1 MKIILIR
8 AFFYLALL
16 VYVASTK
23 KEAPKKD
30 HQPNNTTI
38 STKGGSREPRVGSQ
52 ESIVGSQES
61 TVLISPLF
69 ISIYKEAF

>member
-8 AFFYLALL
+8 AFFYLSLL

-30 HQPNNTTI
+30 HQPNNTSI
-38 STKGGSREPRVGSQ
+38 AAKDRSRRSIVKSY
-52 ESIVGSQES
+52 ESGVGSQES

-69 ISIYKEAF
+69 IAIYKEAF

>member
-23 KEAPKKD
+23 KEVPKKD
-30 HQPNNTTI
+30 HLPNNAAI
-38 STKGGSREPRVGSQ
+38 STKDGSR

-69 ISIYKEAF
+69 IFIYKEVF